1 MKPKGFGLSPSSV
14 VRINSF
20 KSNGQQSAR
29 CSSAVFSKVL
39 AARKTNMITALA
51 PQKMVLVWSQ
61 MLAKSIQYPYLVST
75 RSTSNRKLLVWSRVI
90 DAAGK
95 LSLVISWK
103 FARYTARIHWL
114 FCNLMTTTIQ
124 LFPTKTHER
133 LILRNMWRQR
143 VTLQCYPLTFDLLN
157 AYVVLHITITS
168 LMTVPSRNSW
178 KFCFPRI
185 PMFPETEVEGNID
198 WTRGK
203 SL

>member
-1 MKPKGFGLSPSSV
+1 MLGKSV
-14 VRINSF
+14 
-20 KSNGQQSAR
+20 
-29 CSSAVFSKVL
+29 
-39 AARKTNMITALA
+39 
-51 PQKMVLVWSQ
+51 
-61 MLAKSIQYPYLVST
+61 QYPYLVST

-95 LSLVISWK
+95 LSLVTSWK
-103 FARYTARIHWL
+103 FARYTAGIHWL
-114 FCNLMTTTIQ
+114 FCNVMTSTIQ
-124 LFPTKTHER
+124 LFPAKTHEQ
-133 LILRNMWRQR
+133 LTLRNMWRQR

-203 SL
+203 SQ